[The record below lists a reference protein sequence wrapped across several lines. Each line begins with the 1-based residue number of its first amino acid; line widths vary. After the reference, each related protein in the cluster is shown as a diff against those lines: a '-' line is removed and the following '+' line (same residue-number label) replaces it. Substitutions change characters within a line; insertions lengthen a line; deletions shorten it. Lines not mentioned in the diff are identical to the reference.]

1 MNVPFPAVSN
11 SNGATAAQ
19 GGESQATRPQDSSA
33 RKLFAE
39 LIAGGAERIADLN
52 GSSAISG
59 FLSREALFDI
69 QPLDA
74 TQRSDERREPSDE
87 ADAAEASHAD
97 GDRADRTDDSG
108 NLDEDGE
115 QVAAAVAPAG
125 APLADFAKIGNG
137 GNALPSQRGG
147 QGEQATPAS
156 PTDGRNGQAPGDTD
170 PIRPEMIRTD
180 LLAPEAQRG
189 TAGRNGLAGAQ
200 VSVTR
205 EAEQLTSRPGAFLTR
220 SAGQTTGGGAG
231 PSAFQL
237 DGEALNAE
245 AQQQAA
251 AERHLARQGPYTPVT
266 GQADSQA
273 KAQNQPA
280 GHSVIA
286 AVPAATRPVQPTG
299 QNGAN
304 LGNSGQN
311 SPQPRAGDA
320 ASASGQSGN
329 TTSAATGGAAPARFG
344 DLTGA
349 AMPQSARPP
358 QGPQFTRF
366 VHNQVAVQIKKAAGT
381 GQDRISIQLK
391 PQDLGR
397 IDVKM
402 DLSADGSVKA
412 QILVDKAD
420 TLDLLQRDARGLER
434 ALADAGLKAESGG
447 LEFSLRGDGSG
458 QGTAAKHADSQGP
471 AGAERADADPADGA
485 AAEHE
490 VALGVNLRADEGG
503 MDMRI

>member
-33 RKLFAE
+33 RQLFAE
-39 LIAGGAERIADLN
+39 LIAGGAERIADMN
-52 GSSAISG
+52 GSGAISG
-59 FLSREALFDI
+59 FLSRDALFDI
-69 QPLDA
+69 RPIDA
-74 TQRSDERREPSDE
+74 TQRSDEPREWSDE
-87 ADAAEASHAD
+87 TDAAKANPAER
-97 GDRADRTDDSG
+97 DRSERTDDG
-108 NLDEDGE
+108 LEADEDGE
-115 QVAAAVAPAG
+115 QVAAVIAPAG
-125 APLADFAKIGNG
+125 APLADFAKINNG

-147 QGEQATPAS
+147 QGEQAAPTS
-156 PTDGRNGQAPGDTD
+156 PTDGRNNPAPGDMD
-170 PIRPEMIRTD
+170 PIRPEMTRTD
-180 LLAPEAQRG
+180 LLAPDAARG
-189 TAGRNGLAGAQ
+189 NSGRNGLAGAQ
-200 VSVTR
+200 VSVTH
-205 EAEQLTSRPGAFLTR
+205 EADQLTSRPGAFLTR
-220 SAGQTTGGGAG
+220 SAGQAAGTGTG

-251 AERHLARQGPYTPVT
+251 AQRHLARQGPYTPVT
-266 GQADSQA
+266 GQADPQA

-280 GHSVIA
+280 GQSTIA
-286 AVPAATRPVQPTG
+286 AVPAATRPVQPSG

-304 LGNSGQN
+304 LGQSGQN
-311 SPQPRAGDA
+311 APQPRAGDA
-320 ASASGQSGN
+320 ASTSGQTGTS
-329 TTSAATGGAAPARFG
+329 TSAATGGAAPARFA

-349 AMPQSARPP
+349 AMPQSARLP
-358 QGPQFTRF
+358 QGPQFERF

-458 QGTAAKHADSQGP
+458 QGTSSNH
-471 AGAERADADPADGA
+471 AGAPNSGAGEPGDGDPADGE

-490 VALGVNLRADEGG
+490 IAMGVNLRADEGG